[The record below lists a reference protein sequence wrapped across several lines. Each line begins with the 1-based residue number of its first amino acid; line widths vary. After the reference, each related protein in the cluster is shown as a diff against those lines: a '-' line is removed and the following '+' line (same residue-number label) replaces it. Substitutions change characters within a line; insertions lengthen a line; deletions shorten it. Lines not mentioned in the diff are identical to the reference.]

1 MFLKMPTMSST
12 DNYSDKL
19 SRLKDEIATADAI
32 IIGAGAGLSASAG
45 FDYSGERF
53 EKYFADFHE
62 KYGITDMYSGGFY
75 PFETLNEYWAWWSRL
90 ILVNRYNVPA
100 GKPYT
105 NLLKSVADKDYFV
118 LTTNVDHQFQLAG
131 FDKKRL
137 FYTQG
142 DYGLWQC
149 SEPCCNETFD
159 NESAVRAMVKQQQ
172 NMKIPD
178 CLIPKCPHCGKP
190 MAMNLRCDDR
200 FVQDEGWYT
209 AAERY
214 EEFIRRHRNLHI
226 LFLELGVGFNT
237 PGIIKYPFMQMT
249 ARNPKAVYAC
259 VNMNEAYV
267 PRGIGDRAV
276 CIDGDIGDV
285 IESCVEWQN

>member
-1 MFLKMPTMSST
+1 MSST

-53 EKYFADFHE
+53 ERYFADFHE

-75 PFETLNEYWAWWSRL
+75 PFETPNEYWAWWSRL
-90 ILVNRYNVPA
+90 ILVNRYNVSV

-105 NLLKSVADKDYFV
+105 NLLKSVANKDYFV

-149 SEPCCNETFD
+149 SEPCCSETFD

-178 CLIPKCPHCGKP
+178 ELIPKCPHCGKP
-190 MAMNLRCDDR
+190 MAMNLRCDDS
-200 FVQDEGWYT
+200 FVQDEGWYA

-214 EEFIRRHRNLHI
+214 EEFIRRHKNLHI

-237 PGIIKYPFMQMT
+237 PGRIKYPFMQMT
-249 ARNPKAVYAC
+249 ARNP
-259 VNMNEAYV
+259 
-267 PRGIGDRAV
+267 
-276 CIDGDIGDV
+276 
-285 IESCVEWQN
+285 

>member
-1 MFLKMPTMSST
+1 
-12 DNYSDKL
+12 
-19 SRLKDEIATADAI
+19 
-32 IIGAGAGLSASAG
+32 
-45 FDYSGERF
+45 
-53 EKYFADFHE
+53 
-62 KYGITDMYSGGFY
+62 MYSGGFY

-178 CLIPKCPHCGKP
+178 CLIP
-190 MAMNLRCDDR
+190 
-200 FVQDEGWYT
+200 
-209 AAERY
+209 
-214 EEFIRRHRNLHI
+214 
-226 LFLELGVGFNT
+226 
-237 PGIIKYPFMQMT
+237 
-249 ARNPKAVYAC
+249 
-259 VNMNEAYV
+259 
-267 PRGIGDRAV
+267 
-276 CIDGDIGDV
+276 
-285 IESCVEWQN
+285 